1 MRPKASSSTNIPRRP
16 NHPYHSLNNK
26 PQPPLLRTASQ
37 GLGAGPSEA
46 ALQAG
51 IAAWAL
57 PERVPRRPRMP
68 HAYSAAC
75 SQWCLKLFT
84 SLLKRDGPSA

>member
-26 PQPPLLRTASQ
+26 PQPPRSQ
-37 GLGAGPSEA
+37 RLVRAWGRRPSEA

-51 IAAWAL
+51 IATQAL
-57 PERVPRRPRMP
+57 PR
-68 HAYSAAC
+68 AYSAAC
-75 SQWCLKLFT
+75 SRWCLKLFT
-84 SLLKRDGPSA
+84 SLLKRDGPSARLEESELVK